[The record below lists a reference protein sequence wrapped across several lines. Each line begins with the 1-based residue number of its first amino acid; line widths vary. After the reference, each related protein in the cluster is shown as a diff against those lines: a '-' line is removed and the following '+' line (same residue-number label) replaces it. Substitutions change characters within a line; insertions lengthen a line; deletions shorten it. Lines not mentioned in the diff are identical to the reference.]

1 MPRFLKNKQFIFVIL
16 IAVALISAMAYTYG
30 GGRNITPMESAIGSI
45 LSPVE
50 KVFYSLGNNVSNFFS
65 SIKEIG
71 TLRAKNAALEKEIIK
86 LNKNDIML
94 QEYINENN
102 RLRDILNF
110 KDNNKNI
117 TTQPANIVSKNPGN
131 WFNTFNIDVGS
142 DKGIKPKMAVLDEK
156 GNMVGIVTDVGKN
169 WSKVL
174 SIIDVDSSVS
184 AIDVRTRDNGII
196 RGDSNGNLTMI
207 YIPIDSKISK
217 GDVITTSDMSMF
229 PRGLIIG
236 IVEKVEKDEGSLL
249 KQAIIKPEA
258 DFERLEFVQVV
269 TNMKTTGD

>member
-1 MPRFLKNKQFIFVIL
+1 MPRFLRNKHFIFVII

-30 GGRNITPMESAIGSI
+30 GGRNITPIESALGSI
-45 LSPVE
+45 LSPVQ
-50 KVFYSLGNNVSNFFS
+50 KVFNSIGNNVSNFFA

-71 TLRAKNAALEKEIIK
+71 TLRAKNASLEKEIVK
-86 LNKNDIML
+86 LSRDNIML

-102 RLRDILNF
+102 RLRNILNF
-110 KDNNKNI
+110 RDNNTNI
-117 TTQPANIVSKNPGN
+117 TAQPANIISKNPGN

-142 DKGIKPKMAVLDEK
+142 DKGVKPKMAVLDEK

-174 SIIDVDSSVS
+174 AIIDVDSSVS

-207 YIPIDSKISK
+207 YIPIDSKIRK

-236 IVEKVEKDEGSLL
+236 KVEKVEKEEGSLL
-249 KQAIIKPEA
+249 KQAVIKPEA

-269 TNMKTTGD
+269 TNIKTVGN

>member
-1 MPRFLKNKQFIFVIL
+1 MPRFLKNKQFIFVIV

-30 GGRNITPMESAIGSI
+30 GGRNVTPIESAIGGI

-50 KVFYSLGNNVSNFFS
+50 KAFNSIGNSISNFFT

-71 TLRAKNAALEKEIIK
+71 TLRAKNAELEKEVIK
-86 LNKNDIML
+86 LSKNDIML

-102 RLRDILNF
+102 RLRDMLNF
-110 KDNNKNI
+110 RDNNTNI
-117 TTQPANIVSKNPGN
+117 TTKPANIISKNPGN

-142 DKGIKPKMAVLDEK
+142 DNGIKPKMAVLDEK
-156 GNMVGIVTDVGKN
+156 GNLVGIVTDVGNN

-184 AIDVRTRDNGII
+184 ALDVRTRDNGIV
-196 RGDSNGNLTMI
+196 RGDSNGNLNMI
-207 YIPIDSKISK
+207 YIPIDSKIEK

-236 IVEKVEKDEGSLL
+236 KVEKVEKDEGSLL
-249 KQAIIKPEA
+249 KQAVIKPEA

-269 TNMKTTGD
+269 TNMKTTGN

>member
-1 MPRFLKNKQFIFVIL
+1 M
-16 IAVALISAMAYTYG
+16 
-30 GGRNITPMESAIGSI
+30 
-45 LSPVE
+45 
-50 KVFYSLGNNVSNFFS
+50 
-65 SIKEIG
+65 
-71 TLRAKNAALEKEIIK
+71 RAKNAALEKEIIK

-142 DKGIKPKMAVLDEK
+142 DDGIKPKMAVLDEK

-217 GDVITTSDMSMF
+217 GDIITTSDMSMF

-236 IVEKVEKDEGSLL
+236 RVEKVEKDEGSLL